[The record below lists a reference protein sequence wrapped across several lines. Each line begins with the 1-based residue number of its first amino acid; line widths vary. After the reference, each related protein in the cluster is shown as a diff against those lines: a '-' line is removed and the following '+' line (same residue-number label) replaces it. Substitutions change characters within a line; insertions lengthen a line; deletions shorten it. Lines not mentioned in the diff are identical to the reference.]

1 MLFYLLAPCNI
12 MVEIGEDFGPDREY
26 RTLLLIYLLLGLVLL
41 VLWWY
46 LPLALMLPAWEMG
59 IMVLVLVSVIV
70 ILAIW
75 IHLYFHSITYRL
87 DQDEIVWKRGVWFR
101 KTGVVPYNRITNVD
115 IHQGPISRMLRLAQL
130 GIQTAG
136 YSVSSEILGQV
147 AENRISGVKEY
158 EKIHEMIME
167 KVRGRYPMATE
178 SGDNADEMVREL
190 RRIRELLE
198 RRLL

>member
-1 MLFYLLAPCNI
+1 

-26 RTLLLIYLLLGLVLL
+26 RTLLLIYLLLGLVVL

-101 KTGVVPYNRITNVD
+101 KTAVVPYNRITNVD

-136 YSVSSEILGQV
+136 YSVPSEILGQV